1 MLTLAR
7 GLKADVLTTEVSRS
21 LISLMGFDD
30 VNIISL
36 GPLTKVRPL
45 KQIQASLKFAAC
57 DFRGK
62 YDFFIFSGNWAHYAS
77 RKHRPNLFY
86 CHTPVRAF
94 YDMRDRMIRS
104 RSNPLEKAG
113 LYLWSSI
120 HGRFD
125 RRSVRHIDA
134 IATNSENTARRI
146 KKYYGRDAKVIYPP
160 CNTAKFAD
168 NGDGGFW
175 LSVNRLYPEKR
186 LEVQLE
192 AFSLMH
198 GEKLVIVG
206 NSGSGDHSGEY
217 ARRLRAMLPPNVTI
231 ESDLPE
237 EKLID
242 LYGRC
247 RGLIVTAADE
257 DFGMN
262 AVEAMASGK
271 PVIAPKEGG
280 YLESVIDGK
289 TGMLIDCTPEDIIKA
304 VGQVSLD
311 PGKFKSSC
319 LERAKKFDVSVFL
332 DGVKNIVD
340 TGN

>member
-1 MLTLAR
+1 
-7 GLKADVLTTEVSRS
+7 
-21 LISLMGFDD
+21 MGFDD

-36 GPLTKVRPL
+36 GPLAKVRPL
-45 KQIQASLKFAAC
+45 KQIHASLKFGAC

-94 YDMRDRMIRS
+94 YDQRDQMIRS
-104 RSNPLEKAG
+104 RRSLLEKAG

-120 HGRFD
+120 HSHFD
-125 RRSVRHIDA
+125 RRSVRHIDY

-146 KKYYGRDAKVIYPP
+146 KKYYGREAKVVYPP
-160 CNTAKFAD
+160 CDTAKFAD
-168 NGDGGFW
+168 KGDGGFW

-192 AFSLMH
+192 AFSRMPV
-198 GEKLVIVG
+198 EKLVIVG
-206 NSGSGDHSGEY
+206 NSGSGDHSVEY
-217 ARRLRAMLPPNVTI
+217 ARKLRTMLPPNVTI

-237 EKLID
+237 DKLID

-280 YLESVIDGK
+280 YLESVIDSK
-289 TGMLIDCTPEDIIKA
+289 TGALIDCTPDDIIKA

-311 PGKFKSSC
+311 FDKFKGPC
-319 LERAKKFDVSVFL
+319 MERAKKFDISVFL
-332 DGVKNIVD
+332 DGVKTIVD
-340 TGN
+340 G